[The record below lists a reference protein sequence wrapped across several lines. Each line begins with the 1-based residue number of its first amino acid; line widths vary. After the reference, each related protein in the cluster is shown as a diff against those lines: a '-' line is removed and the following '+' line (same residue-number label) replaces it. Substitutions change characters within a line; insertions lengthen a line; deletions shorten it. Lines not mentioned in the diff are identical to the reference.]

1 MGHAR
6 GKLGR
11 ASDMSLDQLRTR
23 IKYYLREQGLYADKV
38 QTIEFQGVHK

>member
-1 MGHAR
+1 MGHPR

-11 ASDMSLDQLRTR
+11 VFDMSLDQLRTR

-38 QTIEFQGVHK
+38 QTIELQDIDK